1 MEYFWRCRLRELRF
15 SYLNEALVTRRVGRD
30 SFCRNGA
37 RSVLEHIK
45 ALGYCLKEA
54 REAGRED
61 LISWIRSTIGMSWE
75 QLIKMYGLEGEWM
88 QAVGAFQKRCGYGLP
103 VRGLALLA
111 CAVAGPWSFKNPGN

>member
-37 RSVLEHIK
+37 RSVLELIK
-45 ALGYCLKEA
+45 ALGYCLKET

-61 LISWIRSTIGMSWE
+61 LISWIRSTIGANWE
-75 QLIKMYGLEGEWM
+75 QLIKVYGLEGGRKE
-88 QAVGAFQKRCGYGLP
+88 AVRAFRKRCEYGLT
-103 VRGLALLA
+103 VRALALLA
-111 CAVAGPWSFKNPGN
+111 CAAAGPWSFKNLGN